1 MSLDA
6 TDTGD
11 SAAQSSPRVTP
22 PPFPTEVVLRS
33 SGAADTPM
41 TSGAGDTTYGFRI
54 VHDLFEKLR
63 ADLASHYVKDIP
75 IPTPGDDER
84 AEIDAFLRDTDLYD
98 VSKRRWRFV
107 PAKAANERLLYGPH
121 SAMFH
126 AVLARFKMP
135 NRRFILTADITMEHE
150 PDQREAL
157 VTRPDYSIVGKGP
170 VVNGKGRFLPS
181 DDTFDVAWAD
191 YTNLAAVGD
200 GKTERSSSLFNN
212 GVQLAVYA
220 RQCFLQQHN
229 RDFVYGFIMTEKR
242 FRVYRFDRSGMMST
256 VAVDYHKQAASFVH
270 LLRLISSTHDASIG
284 FNTTL
289 YFGPISGK
297 RTRFLR
303 STFAVNKEMIR
314 SRTRAPLPE
323 VVPVAIDSKHGLDP
337 ITVDNPATYVLK
349 EITFRVHNQP
359 LYARRGLRGR
369 GGVYWASSH
378 PEFGE
383 VLIKQSYTPV
393 TRVPEYEYLKKA
405 VNLEGVGQMLA
416 YDTRS
421 WTVSG
426 SRWPGGTQ
434 GVADRTYGCVVL
446 RRYGKSID
454 HFGSRLELLVAFRDS
469 VKGLRN
475 LWRIWILHR
484 DVSIHNI
491 LLGVP
496 GAQDGWK
503 GVLIDL
509 DMAISM
515 LRERSDLGVDFRT
528 GTRAFQ
534 SIQVLKSYENVNDSA
549 RTNSQRLM
557 HDYMDDLES
566 FYWCM
571 CWICFSFEGP
581 GQPTTNAIL
590 NQWQQD
596 DPVAAAA
603 FKFSHLMG
611 VWQPSLVKPYFRK
624 DFNTLLQSLHT
635 LFQETN
641 KYKQMLIE
649 KKKVHTRTIDKIR
662 HEAEQTYDYVLRTIE
677 ETIKNLGPEDQAI
690 DEDGEEQGEAKDEED
705 TDVEFKL
712 PPMPQAKP
720 ALQKGPAKTRKL
732 GPTTTSSSFTN
743 KRKASEESDEAPEQ
757 KKQASTAVFAP
768 SNLRHSESI
777 DP

>member
-22 PPFPTEVVLRS
+22 PPFPTEVILRA
-33 SGAADTPM
+33 SGTADTPM
-41 TSGAGDTTYGFRI
+41 TSGAGDTIHGFRI
-54 VHDLFEKLR
+54 VHDLFEKLKV
-63 ADLASHYVKDIP
+63 DLASHFVKDVP
-75 IPTPGDDER
+75 VPTPSAKEV
-84 AEIDAFLRDTDLYD
+84 AEVDAFLQDTDLYD
-98 VSKRRWRFV
+98 VSRRRWKFV
-107 PAKAANERLLYGPH
+107 PANPEDERELYAPH
-121 SAMFH
+121 TAMFD
-126 AVLARFKMP
+126 AILAHFKLSS
-135 NRRFILTADITMEHE
+135 RRFILTADITMQHE
-150 PDQREAL
+150 PDQQESL
-157 VTRPDYSIVGKGP
+157 VTRPDYSFVGKGP

-181 DDTFDVAWAD
+181 DDTFDIAWAD

-200 GKTERSSSLFNN
+200 GKTERNTSLFNN

-229 RDFVYGFIMTEKR
+229 RDFVFGFIMTEKR

-256 VAVDYHKQAASFVH
+256 VALNYHEEAANFVH
-270 LLRLISSTHDASIG
+270 LMRRILSGQDADIG

-289 YFGPISGK
+289 YFGPIGGK

-314 SRTRAPLPE
+314 SRTRTPLPE
-323 VVPVAIDSKHGLDP
+323 VVPVAIDRKHGLDS
-337 ITVDNPATYVLK
+337 IKVDKPATFVLK
-349 EITFRVHNQP
+349 ELTFRVHNQP

-383 VLIKQSYTPV
+383 VLIKQSYIPI
-393 TRVPEYEYLKKA
+393 TRVPEWEYLKKA

-416 YDTRS
+416 YETRS

-426 SRWPGGTQ
+426 SRWPGGSKA
-434 GVADRTYGCVVL
+434 VADRMYASVVL
-446 RRYGKSID
+446 RRYGKSVD
-454 HFGSRLELLVAFRDS
+454 QFGSRLELLVAFRDS
-469 VKGLRN
+469 IKGHRN

-491 LLGVP
+491 LLGLP
-496 GAQDGWK
+496 GATDGWK

-534 SIQVLKSYENVNDSA
+534 SVQVLESYEVMENAASGA
-549 RTNSQRLM
+549 SQRLI

-566 FYWCM
+566 FYWCL
-571 CWICFSFEGP
+571 CWICFSFDGP
-581 GQPTTNAIL
+581 GQPTSSKL
-590 NQWQQD
+590 LDRWQQD
-596 DPVAAAA
+596 NPIAAAES
-603 FKFSHLMG
+603 KSKHLTAI
-611 VWQPSLVKPYFRK
+611 WKPTLVKPYFRR
-624 DFNTLLQSLHT
+624 DFNRLLKKLHAI
-635 LFQETN
+635 FQDSYTN
-641 KYKQMLIE
+641 KQEL
-649 KKKVHTRTIDKIR
+649 VDAGLAHTRTLEEIR
-662 HEAEQTYDYVLRTIE
+662 AESDEVYDYILKEIQLA
-677 ETIKNLGPEDQAI
+677 IDNLG
-690 DEDGEEQGEAKDEED
+690 DENAPFDEEIA
-705 TDVEFKL
+705 
-712 PPMPQAKP
+712 P
-720 ALQKGPAKTRKL
+720 GPAPRPRISIPVEQAPENQTRTRKL